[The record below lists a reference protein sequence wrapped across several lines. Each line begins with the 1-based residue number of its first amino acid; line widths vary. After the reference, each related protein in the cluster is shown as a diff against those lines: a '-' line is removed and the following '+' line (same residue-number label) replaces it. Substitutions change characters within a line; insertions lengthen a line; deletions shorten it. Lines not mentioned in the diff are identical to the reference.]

1 MYTPPLS
8 RYFVI
13 YCDNAALAEYPSLA
27 RMRDTEVYPIRSN
40 ITILAYYHV
49 LTINWCTDVTAVTRV
64 HALLPCYT
72 WAVRSLRGSISALVS
87 TGSTPH
93 QLVRAGVAA

>member
-1 MYTPPLS
+1 MVEFCNKITAITAVHAPVIALF

-49 LTINWCTDVTAVTRV
+49 LTINVV
-64 HALLPCYT
+64 
-72 WAVRSLRGSISALVS
+72 
-87 TGSTPH
+87 
-93 QLVRAGVAA
+93 VAAVNNLITK